1 MKIFSK
7 FKDYTEMLEEI
18 LDKKYFSGQI
28 KNLLLSMLY
37 KIEISYNDFEKV
49 KKVVREKDE
58 YIDDILNIIQKYCDN
73 IKIVK
78 PDSSQANLLEKNKVL
93 AVTNE
98 KERSALVYATEKS
111 LLYAIAD
118 IEPKYF
124 YISPKFIFKNSFQR
138 MLVTGYI
145 QNTVEVLSNFN
156 GWSWD
161 TNLKVTDNYDYNL
174 IYQNLLFMF
183 EEEFIN
189 DWRAYASSRRDFLNE
204 MRIILKDISGTN
216 DYFNVLCKYLY
227 KKTENEDKEKIDTI
241 LKFKIKE
248 LKKMENKEKYLEDST
263 NKKKK
268 LTKIVEYID
277 KVLND
282 KDLIMKEFAKYNS
295 KLEEKKRVGNIKT
308 FCNMLE
314 NERVKYLEEINEC
327 SFVLKPTNF
336 LKKVNELKSFEEIY
350 KDNLSEENCMIELQQ
365 KFITFLDK
373 KVNLIEK
380 KEDVLKLIYIL
391 RYYKNI
397 SFSKEKNVYDIEVL
411 KNEIDKISRKVI
423 TKACKLG
430 IIKILSM
437 DIKENFEIIND
448 ILNTKIIKLD
458 DIKFKVVEYPE
469 DKNIVVFNIYDN
481 EVLEKQIAYDTFN
494 NKKIEIKLKRMMKLF
509 N

>member
-49 KKVVREKDE
+49 KKVVRSKED
-58 YIDDILNIIQKYCDN
+58 YISDILNIIQKYCDN
-73 IKIVK
+73 LKTVK
-78 PDSSQANLLEKNKVL
+78 PDSSQANLLEKNNVL

-98 KERSALVYATEKS
+98 KERSALVYATERS

-124 YISPKFIFKNSFQR
+124 YISPKFVFKNAFQR

-145 QNTVEVLSNFN
+145 QNTVEVLFNFN

-161 TNLKVTDNYDYNL
+161 TKLKDSLDFDYNL

-183 EEEFIN
+183 EEEFLN
-189 DWRAYASSRRDFLNE
+189 DWRVYASSRRDFLNE
-204 MRIILKDISGTN
+204 MRIILKDISGSN
-216 DYFNVLCKYLY
+216 DYFNVLCRYMY
-227 KKTENEDKEKIDTI
+227 KRTENDEKEKIDNL
-241 LKFKIKE
+241 LKFKIRE
-248 LKKMENKEKYLEDST
+248 LKKMENKEKYLEDAT

-268 LTKIVEYID
+268 LTKVVEYID

-282 KDLIMKEFAKYNS
+282 KNLIMKEFSKYNS
-295 KLEEKKRVGNIKT
+295 KLEEKRRVKNIKT

-314 NERVKYLEEINEC
+314 NEREKYIEEINEC

-350 KDNLSEENCMIELQQ
+350 KDKSSNEECLIELQK
-365 KFITFLDK
+365 KFLMFFDK
-373 KVNLIEK
+373 KINGIDT
-380 KEDVLKLIYIL
+380 KEDLMKIFYIL

-397 SFSKEKNVYDIEVL
+397 SFSKDKLVKEVEEL
-411 KNEIDKISRKVI
+411 KSDIDKVYKKII
-423 TKACKLG
+423 TKACKMG
-430 IIKILSM
+430 ILKILSM
-437 DIKENFEIIND
+437 DIKENFEIINN
-448 ILNTKIIKLD
+448 ILDTNIIRLE
-458 DIKFKVVEYPE
+458 DIKIKVQEFPD
-469 DKNIVVFNIYDN
+469 DKEIVVFNIYDKD
-481 EVLEKQIAYDTFN
+481 VLDKQIAYDTFD
-494 NKKIEIKLKRMMKLF
+494 NKKIEVKLRRMIKLF